1 MERIARF
8 LSDLSDRSL
17 LVKALVL
24 ALCTLAAGFI
34 QWHEST
40 HCIY

>member
-1 MERIARF
+1 METLARF
-8 LSDLSDRSL
+8 LSDNSDRSL
-17 LVKALVL
+17 FIKALIL